1 MSDVLTIARNDFKS
15 TRRAKLLW
23 GVVAVYVL
31 LMVIVLFPAGGAE
44 ETPLVYSLFGATWLT
59 TLVLPLVAIAGSYL
73 AIAGERESNTI
84 RFLLAQPTARR
95 SVVLGKF
102 LSRGLTLGI
111 ALVAALVASV
121 AVIATAYPALDARSL
136 LLFFGLSAL
145 LVAAYVAVSIAI
157 SAAVASRS
165 RAITGTI
172 GFYFVTVMLSVF
184 PGSSITAVL
193 RRLLGGVLG
202 IGLGD
207 DTYTLLSA
215 ILSPAVAYMRALFTI
230 FPSDAAGMVPETVP
244 AFLDLPAMT
253 GLLALWILVPL
264 AVGTVLLDRAEIG

>member
-1 MSDVLTIARNDFKS
+1 MSDVLTIARNDFRS

-23 GVVAVYVL
+23 GVVAIYAA
-31 LMVIVLFPAGGAE
+31 LMVIVLYPAGGAAD
-44 ETPLVYSLFGATWLT
+44 TPLVYSLFGATWLT

-84 RFLLAQPTARR
+84 RFLLAQPTTRR

-102 LSRGLTLGI
+102 LSRGLNLAI
-111 ALVAALVASV
+111 ALVAALAVSV
-121 AVIATAYPALDARSL
+121 VVIASLYPDLDAGSL
-136 LLFFGLSAL
+136 LTFFGLSAL

-193 RRLLGGVLG
+193 RRLLGDVLG

-230 FPSDAAGMVPETVP
+230 FPADAAGMVPESVP
-244 AFLDLPAMT
+244 AVLDLPAMA
-253 GLLALWILVPL
+253 GLLVVWIVVPL
-264 AVGTVLLDRAEIG
+264 GVAAVLLDRAEIG